1 MDGFIK
7 VRGGEFRHLV
17 LFDYELFDKICDKM
31 KKVLLQIVLIIT
43 FEKWEWIHVILYLF
57 KKCWLFL

>member
-17 LFDYELFDKICDKM
+17 LFDYELCDKICDKM

-43 FEKWEWIHVILYLF
+43 F
-57 KKCWLFL
+57 KK

>member
-7 VRGGEFRHLV
+7 VRGSEFRHLV

-43 FEKWEWIHVILYLF
+43 F
-57 KKCWLFL
+57 KK